1 MTLSNAICLSYLID
15 INLKRSGMSSTA
27 MAIAESAAAA
37 QRLRRETEKGIRFR
51 RSAGRV
57 LHARRVAKCMNI
69 GWYCAY
75 VIFRITQ
82 DFIMIDNLTSL

>member
-1 MTLSNAICLSYLID
+1 MTLSNAICLSYVID

-37 QRLRRETEKGIRFR
+37 QRLRRESEKGIRFR

-57 LHARRVAKCMNI
+57 LQARRVAKFMNI
-69 GWYCAY
+69 GTVLIPYWS
-75 VIFRITQ
+75 ISKNTIIIQTFT
-82 DFIMIDNLTSL
+82 